1 MLDFNE
7 KNFNREIKE
16 FMNDDQTISKFKVH
30 LTLLEG
36 QQYLT
41 LTSILLVFYR
51 LAINEATKSDLY
63 FNYNIMKM
71 LNVILVKGQLIEQK
85 YALKLIAQLTFAKK
99 ITEDLLNNRDFMSFV
114 QCDQKSDG
122 FLKEIMRQIKWN
134 LKATCEIWQ
143 KAKGN
148 HFSFSHRVIKLHF

>member
-1 MLDFNE
+1 VLDFNE
-7 KNFNREIKE
+7 NNFNREIKE

-99 ITEDLLNNRDFMSFV
+99 ITDSFA
-114 QCDQKSDG
+114 KS
-122 FLKEIMRQIKWN
+122 LPRK
-134 LKATCEIWQ
+134 
-143 KAKGN
+143 
-148 HFSFSHRVIKLHF
+148 

>member
-7 KNFNREIKE
+7 NNFNREIKE

-148 HFSFSHRVIKLHF
+148 NFSFSHRVIKLHF